1 MRRVVAVENN
11 LRMVVS
17 LPPLMPY
24 LTYLRM

>member
-17 LPPLMPY
+17 LRPLMPY
-24 LTYLRM
+24 LTYLGM

>member
-1 MRRVVAVENN
+1 MRWVVAVENN

-24 LTYLRM
+24 LTYLGM